1 MIKLITFLLLSVSLL
16 SGCGFKPIYEHK
28 KHSSMPVEI
37 GNLLF
42 SDMKFKKH
50 IYTLKSSLTDTIN
63 PDKIS
68 PKYYLNVTIH
78 KTKYSFD
85 TQNNSINN
93 RIKILIVADYQLF
106 DIETKKQITK
116 DTIYYSDSFEVS
128 SSPYSAHISEE
139 ETVDLLL
146 SQLADEIK
154 IRITDYM

>member
-1 MIKLITFLLLSVSLL
+1 MTKQIASLILCLCLCA
-16 SGCGFKPIYEHK
+16 CGFKPIYEHR

-37 GNLLF
+37 DSLNF
-42 SDMKFKKH
+42 SDVKFKKH
-50 IYTLKSSLTDTIN
+50 IFTLRSSLVDTIN
-63 PDKIS
+63 PDKI
-68 PKYYLNVTIH
+68 PAKYSLNISLQ
-78 KTKYSFD
+78 KTLYSFD

-93 RIKILIVADYQLF
+93 RSKILITAHYQLV
-106 DIETKKQITK
+106 DITTKKIITN

-128 SSPYSAHISEE
+128 NSPYSAHISEE